1 MKSKSFLVLTGLL
14 ASLCITSLVAAGPLG
29 SGPYS
34 SMSMLLEKTF
44 LKVDVLTV
52 NVVVG
57 KKAQGEMTKLAQ
69 GKQYSEGLGEQ
80 IAKVAIGADDALVT
94 LTFQRDVSLDQWI
107 DAVRENLTQA
117 RKAGLMTAD
126 TEKKVS
132 EGLPTWFAAIK
143 DRGYEKNDKLS
154 YRVTADSLH
163 TKVVSAGGTKLVE
176 FKDSDKSAPRVVM
189 ASYFAPGSDFREPL
203 LKSLFK

>member
-1 MKSKSFLVLTGLL
+1 MKSKTFLAVSGLL
-14 ASLCITSLVAAGPLG
+14 ASVCLTSLVAAGPLG

-34 SMSMLLEKTF
+34 SMSMLLEKTI

-69 GKQYSEGLGEQ
+69 GKQYSKDLGDQ

-94 LTFQRDVSLDQWI
+94 LKFERDVSLDQWI
-107 DAVRENLTQA
+107 DAVRENLEQA
-117 RKAGLMTAD
+117 RKAGLMTAA

-132 EGLPTWFAAIK
+132 DGLPNWFAAIK
-143 DRGYEKNDKLS
+143 DRGYEENDKLT

-163 TKVVSAGGTKLVE
+163 TKVVSAGGKTLVE
-176 FKDSDKSAPRVVM
+176 FKDNDKAAPRVVM